1 MPRVSPSIERTMH
14 QRLRDVIE
22 SCEAIR
28 PYTAGM
34 DFVVYERDRLV
45 RDGVE
50 RRLGI
55 IGEALSRAAD
65 FDPDLRQQIPEFHR
79 IVGLRNRVIHGYS
92 VVDNEVIWDVVQ
104 NKLPTLEVSVATLLG
119 DASRE

>member
-1 MPRVSPSIERTMH
+1 MQ

-28 PYTAGM
+28 QYTAGL
-34 DFVVYERDRLV
+34 DFAAYERDRLV

-50 RRLGI
+50 RPLGI
-55 IGEALSRAAD
+55 IGEALNRAAE
-65 FDPDLRQQIPEFHR
+65 FDPSLRAQIPDFHR

-92 VVDNEVIWDVVQ
+92 LVDNEVIWDVVE
-104 NKLPTLEVSVATLLG
+104 NKLPFLEASITHLLG
-119 DASRE
+119 DTDPEKP